1 MDNLHHAPVHPGRSR
16 GPQINDRSRRR
27 EKRAQQ
33 CEYAERVHQEG
44 RNLDALNHQQ
54 RRYLGRRYSQW
65 ARRSRTNI
73 HSGPGDLHSIHR
85 RSAMAD
91 HESEIRST
99 DEHTHRNFMHEGG
112 EDQFI
117 VTHTTPNHRSSEEAG
132 ADQAPV
138 QQPPYLHQSRRPNP
152 DRSLRSQYR
161 GPARGGRSRSPA
173 SRDVRSETRQLEQE
187 CRAILR
193 KDEVLAQVHKA
204 KMARW
209 REELELRREQIEL
222 ELGYERALADI
233 QSRANA

>member
-1 MDNLHHAPVHPGRSR
+1 
-16 GPQINDRSRRR
+16 
-27 EKRAQQ
+27 
-33 CEYAERVHQEG
+33 
-44 RNLDALNHQQ
+44 
-54 RRYLGRRYSQW
+54 
-65 ARRSRTNI
+65 
-73 HSGPGDLHSIHR
+73 
-85 RSAMAD
+85 
-91 HESEIRST
+91 
-99 DEHTHRNFMHEGG
+99 MHEGG
-112 EDQFI
+112 EDQFNE
-117 VTHTTPNHRSSEEAG
+117 THTTPNHRSSEKAG

-138 QQPPYLHQSRRPNP
+138 QQPPYLHQSRRPDS

-173 SRDVRSETRQLEQE
+173 SRDVRSETRQLDQE

-222 ELGYERALADI
+222 ELGYERALANI